1 MNKEIIS
8 KIKQEIKEKAENQKF
23 LKNQRKTVKLI
34 GKRKMSSKDAVETL
48 IKTTHDLCINY
59 IAYYILKHRLEIPE
73 IVEIKPYYGLVYDIK
88 DLTSYEDAVKHCCGE
103 KCWLLDEKYK
113 FSFKNSA
120 IKVAKCIDEWTKK
133 YSEDG
138 KEE

>member
-34 GKRKMSSKDAVETL
+34 GERKMRSSDAVENL
-48 IKTTHDLCINY
+48 IKTTHDLCVNY

-73 IVEIKPYYGLVYDIK
+73 IVEIKEYYGPVCGIK
-88 DLTSYEDAVKHCCGE
+88 DLAPYEDAVKRCCGE

-120 IKVAKCIDEWTKK
+120 IEVAKCTDEWTKK